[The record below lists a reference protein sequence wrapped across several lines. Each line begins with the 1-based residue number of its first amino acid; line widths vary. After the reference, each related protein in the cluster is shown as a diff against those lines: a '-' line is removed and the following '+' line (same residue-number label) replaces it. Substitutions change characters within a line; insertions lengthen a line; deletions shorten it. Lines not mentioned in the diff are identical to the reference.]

1 VIVVDTSALLAI
13 LEGEPDAAKYAEALA
28 DADAPLISA
37 ATLIEA
43 GIVMV
48 NRHGPK
54 AASKVHALIQ
64 EAGIEVE
71 NVTPRHAQMA
81 IEAFAIYGKGRQH
94 KAGLNYGDCFVYALA
109 KATGLPLLF
118 KGNDFS
124 HTDLSSA
131 L

>member
-1 VIVVDTSALLAI
+1 MMVVDASALLAI

-28 DADAPLISA
+28 DADAPLMSV

-43 GIVMV
+43 GIVIV

-54 AASKVHALIQ
+54 AARKLHALVR

-71 NVTPRHAQMA
+71 NVTPRHAQIA
-81 IEAFAIYGKGRQH
+81 IDAFARYGKGRQH

-109 KATGLPLLF
+109 KATGMPLLF
-118 KGNDFS
+118 KGNDFT
-124 HTDLSSA
+124 HTDLSSV

>member
-1 VIVVDTSALLAI
+1 MIIVDASALLAI

-54 AASKVHALIQ
+54 AVAKLHALIQ

-71 NVTPRHAQMA
+71 NVTPRHARIA
-81 IEAFAIYGKGRQH
+81 IDAFALYGKGRKH
-94 KAGLNYGDCFVYALA
+94 KAGLNYGDCIVYALA
-109 KATGLPLLF
+109 KAAGLPLLF
-118 KGNDFS
+118 KGNDFL
-124 HTDLSSA
+124 HTDLTPA

>member
-1 VIVVDTSALLAI
+1 MIVVDASALLAI
-13 LEGEPDAAKYAEALA
+13 LEGEPDAAKYATALA
-28 DADAPLISA
+28 EADVALISA

-54 AASKVHALIQ
+54 AARKLHALIQ

-71 NVTPRHAQMA
+71 SVSPRHVQIA
-81 IEAFAIYGKGRQH
+81 IDAFAIYGKGRQN

-118 KGNDFS
+118 KGNDFT

>member
-1 VIVVDTSALLAI
+1 VIVVDASALLAI
-13 LEGEPDAAKYAEALA
+13 LEAEPDAAKYAEVLA

-54 AASKVHALIQ
+54 AAAKLHTLIR

-71 NVTPRHAQMA
+71 SVTPRHAQIICDLWQRPQTQSRTELWRLLRLRA
-81 IEAFAIYGKGRQH
+81 GKGHRP
-94 KAGLNYGDCFVYALA
+94 APPV
-109 KATGLPLLF
+109 
-118 KGNDFS
+118 
-124 HTDLSSA
+124 
-131 L
+131 